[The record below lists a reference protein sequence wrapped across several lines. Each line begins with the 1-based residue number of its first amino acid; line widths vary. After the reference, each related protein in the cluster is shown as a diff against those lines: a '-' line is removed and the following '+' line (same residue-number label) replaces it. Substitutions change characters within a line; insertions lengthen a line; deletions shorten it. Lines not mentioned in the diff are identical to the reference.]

1 MFCANCGNALDTRN
15 QTADGMI
22 RCPVCGMNQPVPAQ
36 AYEQPVR
43 RYRQTTGSYTPPQET
58 YAPPADT
65 YAPPAERYTPPVPQQ
80 RQAYTP
86 PTPSYT
92 PQFVSPVTVVTNAAP
107 APAPVKTISTGRRV
121 VGIFS
126 LILGLLALFFDIFC
140 LVHWIWVV
148 GPGPLVIAIFV
159 SIVAVVLAGIGKG
172 GCHIAGMI
180 LSIIALVGAVIMFII
195 FGGLEA
201 LVTGRLDSI
210 FAFFSGNSYYYPW

>member
-92 PQFVSPVTVVTNAAP
+92 PQFVSPVTVVTNTAP

-126 LILGLLALFFDIFC
+126 LIVGLLALFLDIFC
-140 LVHWIWVV
+140 LIHWVWIA
-148 GPGPLVIAIFV
+148 GPGTLIIAFV
-159 SIVAVVLAGIGKG
+159 VSLVAVILSGIGKG

-180 LSIIALVGAVIMFII
+180 LSIIALVGAVVMFAI
-195 FGGLEA
+195 FGGIEA

-210 FAFFSGNSYYYPW
+210 FNFFSGSRYYW